1 MERFY
6 GEVFSRLQKHIKTI
20 EKKQG
25 AWMFT
30 LIISGAISLVSFMLW
45 MRISPPNSSKD
56 FLNLSLPLSYF
67 SKTVMSPFSC
77 VLSFWVATSFLKKDM
92 AEKISNSEFLA
103 KASVYTLVTIV
114 LASVFNTRIP
124 VVSVI
129 VNVISGFVYSV
140 VMYDK
145 FKPEFLNKAMITSAI
160 VKIIVSA
167 IGFLMGTTLLFFI
180 ILN

>member
-1 MERFY
+1 M
-6 GEVFSRLQKHIKTI
+6 
-20 EKKQG
+20 
-25 AWMFT
+25 
-30 LIISGAISLVSFMLW
+30 
-45 MRISPPNSSKD
+45 
-56 FLNLSLPLSYF
+56 
-67 SKTVMSPFSC
+67 
-77 VLSFWVATSFLKKDM
+77 
-92 AEKISNSEFLA
+92 
-103 KASVYTLVTIV
+103 YTLVTIV

-129 VNVISGFVYSV
+129 VDVISGFVYSV

-145 FKPEFLNKAMITSAI
+145 FKPDFLNKATITAAI

>member
-1 MERFY
+1 MCVEFL
-6 GEVFSRLQKHIKTI
+6 GCDKFF
-20 EKKQG
+20 EK
-25 AWMFT
+25 
-30 LIISGAISLVSFMLW
+30 
-45 MRISPPNSSKD
+45 N
-56 FLNLSLPLSYF
+56 
-67 SKTVMSPFSC
+67 
-77 VLSFWVATSFLKKDM
+77 M

-129 VNVISGFVYSV
+129 VDVISGFVYSV

-145 FKPEFLNKAMITSAI
+145 FKPDFLNKATITAAI
-160 VKIIVSA
+160 VKIVMSA

-180 ILN
+180 VLN